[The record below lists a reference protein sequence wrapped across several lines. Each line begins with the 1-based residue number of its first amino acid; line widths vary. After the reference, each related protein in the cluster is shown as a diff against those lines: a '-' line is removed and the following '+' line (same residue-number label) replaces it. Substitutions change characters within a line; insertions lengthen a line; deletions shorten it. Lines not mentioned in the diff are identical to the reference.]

1 MNKNIFNVLL
11 ESQFLIPNFDSE
23 RLDPVLD
30 ISKFSPNEDAPL
42 FNGTMVQSISL
53 KLNNFSIYFE
63 NSSVTRKR
71 EMFDYS
77 NKLNQNSHFC
87 IYLIEN
93 TICNSY
99 LLDFMIIS
107 KLHSVEKQTFLIKNF
122 IDNIATQ
129 NTNFPKNIINDL

>member
-11 ESQFLIPNFDSE
+11 ESQFLIPSFDSE

-30 ISKFSPNEDAPL
+30 ISKFSTNEDAPL

-99 LLDFMIIS
+99 VLDFMIIS
-107 KLHSVEKQTFLIKNF
+107 KLHSVEKQIFLIKNF

-129 NTNFPKNIINDL
+129 NTNFPKNIINNL